1 MERHKFNTRVQP
13 RELGDLKDQ
22 MNKHRLVCAI
32 ENDRLRRSLLRED
45 KLTLQKAIELCQI
58 SELPEQRMKEL
69 TSTHEVN
76 EVKYPRQRDPRN
88 RQRQQQQTEEKQQQP
103 WHQQRQASGYR
114 NESGKSRQSAGK
126 KGEGY
131 RQKSCTYCGNV
142 RRQRNCPAYG
152 KECRACGKL
161 NHFERVCR
169 STATQATKQNQ
180 QINTVIE
187 DKQGIQPFL
196 IEKLDTYNI
205 TRKVKVLSLPETMK
219 QKSTF

>member
-1 MERHKFNTRVQP
+1 MALFKIVVWAIIFLTKLRFPPGISIATV
-13 RELGDLKDQ
+13 LK
-22 MNKHRLVCAI
+22 
-32 ENDRLRRSLLRED
+32 D

-76 EVKYPRQRDPRN
+76 EVKYPRH
-88 RQRQQQQTEEKQQQP
+88 RQRQQQQTEEKQHQP
-103 WHQQRQASGYR
+103 RHQQRQASGYR
-114 NESGKSRQSAGK
+114 DESGKSRRSAGK

-142 RRQRNCPAYG
+142 HRQRNCPAYG

-187 DKQGIQPFL
+187 EKQGIQPFL

-205 TRKVKVLSLPETMK
+205 QTVSHEALYVTVEVHSKPLKLKVDTGA
-219 QKSTF
+219 